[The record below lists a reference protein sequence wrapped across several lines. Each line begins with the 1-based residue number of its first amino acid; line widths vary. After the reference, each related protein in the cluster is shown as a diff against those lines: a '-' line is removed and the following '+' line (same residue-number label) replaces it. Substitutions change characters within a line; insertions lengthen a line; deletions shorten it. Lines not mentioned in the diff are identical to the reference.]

1 MAVERNYQRSS
12 KIGKAKKMKRMI
24 LIFLL
29 SLMTGTAA
37 QVRVDTVIT
46 RAEVQDSTIRID
58 LQIHVRWKADPDTT
72 QPAPP
77 DTTPPPPQPP
87 DSVDSAGTIEL
98 ILERHGE
105 DVIWLSVT
113 NFSDRILSGLIL
125 KNLFFDYVRCDDF
138 RNRISPPLG
147 YTGDGRITAD
157 SVTVDFIDPV
167 ERGNVCGIGIVFT
180 GGIVDEFDV
189 ILLFGDDR
197 VPVNIGMLKQAEL
210 DVPAREEPE
219 GPRKIG
225 IRIGWDRNTEPDLA
239 GYIVKYG
246 MARDSV
252 VGSRYVDD
260 PNTTFYDMEV
270 FAGLA
275 YWFCVQAFDRSGN
288 VGRES
293 EWVSF
298 RE

>member
-1 MAVERNYQRSS
+1 
-12 KIGKAKKMKRMI
+12 MI

-29 SLMTGTAA
+29 SWFIGAAA

-58 LQIHVRWKADPDTT
+58 LQIHVGWAAAPDTT

-87 DSVDSAGTIEL
+87 DSADTAGTITL
-98 ILERHGE
+98 TLERRSE
-105 DVIWLSVT
+105 DVAWLSAV
-113 NFSDRILSGLIL
+113 NYSDRILSGLIL

-138 RNRISPPLG
+138 RNRVTPPLG

-157 SVTVDFIDPV
+157 SVTVEFIDPV
-167 ERGNVCGIGIVFT
+167 ERGDRCGIGIVFT

-197 VPVNIGMLKQAEL
+197 VPVNIGMLKQAEV
-210 DVPAREEPE
+210 DVPVREEPE

-246 MARDSV
+246 MARGSV
-252 VGSRYVDD
+252 AGSRHVDD
-260 PNTTFYDMEV
+260 PNTTYYDMEI
-270 FAGLA
+270 FAGLT
-275 YWFCVQAFDRSGN
+275 YWFCLQAFDRSGN
-288 VGRES
+288 VSRES

>member
-1 MAVERNYQRSS
+1 LGWLA
-12 KIGKAKKMKRMI
+12 GA
-24 LIFLL
+24 
-29 SLMTGTAA
+29 AA
-37 QVRVDTVIT
+37 QVRVDSV
-46 RAEVQDSTIRID
+46 RVQAEVQDSMIHID
-58 LQIHVRWKADPDTT
+58 LQIHVRWAVSPDTT

-77 DTTPPPPQPP
+77 DTSPPPPQPP
-87 DSVDSAGTIEL
+87 DSADTAGTIKL
-98 ILERHGE
+98 SLERHGE
-105 DVIWLSVT
+105 DVIWLSAV
-113 NFSDRILSGLIL
+113 NFSDRILSGLVL
-125 KNLFFDYVRCDDF
+125 KNLFFDYLRCDDF

-157 SVTVDFIDPV
+157 SVTMYFIDPV
-167 ERGNVCGIGIVFT
+167 ERGDRCGIGIVFT

-197 VPVNIGMLKQAEL
+197 VPVNIGMLKQAEVT
-210 DVPAREEPE
+210 VPARVEPE

-225 IRIGWDRNTEPDLA
+225 IRIGWNRNTEPDLA

-246 MARDSV
+246 MARGSV
-252 VGSRYVDD
+252 AGSRHVDD
-260 PNTTFYDMEV
+260 PNTTFYDMEI
-270 FAGLA
+270 FAGLT

-288 VGRES
+288 VSRES